1 MGIIESNMILVTVV
15 SLILGGIGLIIGVL
29 VIVFGNNAVSERLNK
44 FVETPSGSKS
54 QSRSR
59 DVNRLSRFRYRL
71 NVALGM
77 LDSEEFQMKLNSANW
92 RITVTE
98 YHLIRFFASL
108 MLLLLGTWIIGSIF
122 AGLILAVIV
131 YTIPGFLLFRA
142 VNRRQ
147 KQFQDQLIDTLTL
160 IRGAVSAGSSFLQ
173 ALDVV
178 VSEMVPPSSDEFRR
192 VRREVELGLPL
203 NQALSNLANR
213 MESDDLFLVVSAVN
227 INMQIGGNLTVI
239 LDTVIETIRN
249 RIYLFGE
256 IRALTSYARYT
267 SYLLTLLPF
276 LTALVLMLVSPDY
289 FELLLQ
295 PGLTRIIL
303 IYAAISMFVGNIV
316 MRRVSKIDV

>member
-44 FVETPSGSKS
+44 FVETPSRSKS

-276 LTALVLMLVSPDY
+276 LTALALMLISPNY